1 MQKRRDAD
9 GMERTIPCPHKV
21 KEPVTVW
28 SVSVIG
34 HSVVSQ
40 CDWSQCGQSVC
51 LVTVWSVSVIGHS
64 VVSQCDWSQCGQ
76 SV

>member
-40 CDWSQCGQSVC
+40 CVWSQCGQSV
-51 LVTVWSVSVIGHS
+51 
-64 VVSQCDWSQCGQ
+64 
-76 SV
+76 